1 MIDISNKFILTTKL
15 KPKGDQAKA
24 IEQITTRVKK
34 KIKHQILLGATGT
47 GKTFTIANVIAKT
60 NKKTLIIVHNK
71 TLASQ
76 LYYEFKSLFKKNRVE
91 YFISYFDFYQPE
103 AYLPSN
109 DTYIEKSSKINQEIE
124 MARLSTLQ
132 SLATEEK
139 VIVVA
144 SVAAIYPSIPPLT
157 YGKFRIILN
166 TGGLENIAQLR
177 HNLVKLQFKWSDI
190 LFPGSFHSRGD
201 IVEIMEG
208 KTSDY
213 RIRIS
218 FFGDRIEQ
226 IAQLDS
232 LSNKVIKIF
241 KTYVIYPANEYIAD
255 NTQFNESLKRIRD
268 ELKLRKKY
276 FKQRNKLIELQRISE
291 KTNRDLEQL
300 IETGFCSGIENYSA
314 HLELRNEGQTPYTI
328 FDYLAEDWLL
338 VIDESHMTIPQIRG
352 MYYGD
357 HNRKQVLVNYGFR
370 LPSCL
375 DNRPLNFDEFQR
387 KIKQIIYVSATPGE
401 FEIKNAKNEVTEQI
415 VRPTGLLDPIIQIL
429 PTKNQINSLVIELD
443 KQIEK
448 KERTIVVVLTIK
460 IAEELTKYLKEKKY
474 KVVFLHHELK
484 TLERVK
490 IINAFRKGIY
500 DVIIGI
506 NLLREGL
513 DIPEASSIVI
523 FDGDKPGIFRSYE
536 ALIQIFGRVAR
547 NKNGHVIIFADQETI
562 SMKKAILETKRRRN
576 IQITFNKK
584 HNIKPKSIVKPI
596 NDEILDKFDA
606 KIIDTMFY
614 KKAKLS
620 TKSITFLKKKMKE
633 FADREEYEQ
642 AAYMRDLIIEI
653 ERKIK

>member
-24 IEQITTRVKK
+24 IEQITIGIKK

-60 NKKTLIIVHNK
+60 NEKTLIIVHNK

-91 YFISYFDFYQPE
+91 YFVSYFDFYQPE

-132 SLATEEK
+132 SLTTEKK

-144 SVAAIYPSIPPLT
+144 SVAAIYPSVPPST

-166 TGGLENIAQLR
+166 TGGLENVIQLR
-177 HNLVKLQFKWSDI
+177 QNLVKLQFKWSDI

-208 KTSDY
+208 KSSDY
-213 RIRIS
+213 RLRIS

-232 LSNKVIKIF
+232 LSNKIIKIF

-255 NTQFNESLKRIRD
+255 NTQFNESLKRIKN
-268 ELKLRKKY
+268 ELELRKKY
-276 FKQRNKLIELQRISE
+276 FRQKNKLIELQRITE

-314 HLELRNEGQTPYTI
+314 HLELRSKGQTPYTI
-328 FDYLAEDWLL
+328 FDYFGEDWLL
-338 VIDESHMTIPQIRG
+338 VVDESHMTIPQIRG

-357 HNRKQVLVNYGFR
+357 HNRKQVLVDYGFR

-375 DNRPLNFDEFQR
+375 DNRPLNFDEFQK

-401 FEIKNAKNEVTEQI
+401 FEMKNAKGEITEQI
-415 VRPTGLLDPIIQIL
+415 VRPTGLLDPIIQVL
-429 PTKNQINSLVIELD
+429 PTNNQINSLVIELN
-443 KQIEK
+443 KQIAK
-448 KERTIVVVLTIK
+448 KERTIIVVLTIK
-460 IAEELTKYLKEKKY
+460 IAEELTKYLKEQKY

-500 DVIIGI
+500 DIIIGI

-547 NKNGHVIIFADQETI
+547 NKNGHVIIFADQETV

-576 IQITFNKK
+576 IQIAFNKK
-584 HNIKPKSIVKPI
+584 HNIKPKSIIKPI
-596 NDEILDKFDA
+596 NEEILNKFDA
-606 KIIDTMFY
+606 KIIDAMFY

-620 TKSITFLKKKMKE
+620 SKSITFLKKKMKE

>member
-24 IEQITTRVKK
+24 IEQITTRIKK

-91 YFISYFDFYQPE
+91 YFVSYFDFYQPE

-132 SLATEEK
+132 SLTTEKK
-139 VIVVA
+139 VIVIA
-144 SVAAIYPSIPPLT
+144 SVAAIYPSVPPLT

-166 TGGLENIAQLR
+166 SGGLENIAQLR

-201 IVEIMEG
+201 VVEIMEG
-208 KTSDY
+208 KTGDY
-213 RIRIS
+213 RLRIS

-226 IAQLDS
+226 IAKLDS
-232 LSNKVIKIF
+232 LNNKVIKIF

-255 NTQFNESLKRIRD
+255 NTQFNESLKRIRN
-268 ELKLRKKY
+268 ELELRKKY
-276 FKQRNKLIELQRISE
+276 FKQRNKLIELQRILE

-314 HLELRNEGQTPYTI
+314 HLELRNKGQTPYTI
-328 FDYLAEDWLL
+328 FDYFGEDWLL
-338 VIDESHMTIPQIRG
+338 VVDESHMTIPQIRG

-357 HNRKQVLVNYGFR
+357 HNRKQVLVDYGFR

-375 DNRPLNFDEFQR
+375 DNRPLNFDEFQK

-401 FEIKNAKNEVTEQI
+401 FEMKNAKNEITEQI

-429 PTKNQINSLVIELD
+429 PTKNQIGSLVIELD
-443 KQIEK
+443 KQIVK

-484 TLERVK
+484 TLERIK

-500 DVIIGI
+500 DIIIGI

-547 NKNGHVIIFADQETI
+547 NKNGHVIIFADQETV

-576 IQITFNKK
+576 IQIAFNKK
-584 HNIKPKSIVKPI
+584 YNIKPKSIVKPI
-596 NDEILDKFDA
+596 NEEILDKFDA
-606 KIIDTMFY
+606 KIIDAMFY
-614 KKAKLS
+614 KKAKFS
-620 TKSITFLKKKMKE
+620 SKSITFLKKKMKE

>member
-24 IEQITTRVKK
+24 IEQITIGIKK

-60 NKKTLIIVHNK
+60 NEKTLIIVHNK

-91 YFISYFDFYQPE
+91 YFVSYFDFYQPE

-132 SLATEEK
+132 SLTTEKK

-144 SVAAIYPSIPPLT
+144 SVAAIYPSVPPST

-166 TGGLENIAQLR
+166 TGGLENVIQLR
-177 HNLVKLQFKWSDI
+177 QNLVKLQFKWSDI

-208 KTSDY
+208 KSSDY
-213 RIRIS
+213 RLRIS

-226 IAQLDS
+226 ITQLDS
-232 LSNKVIKIF
+232 LSNKIIKIF

-255 NTQFNESLKRIRD
+255 NTQFNESLKRIKN
-268 ELKLRKKY
+268 ELELRKKY
-276 FKQRNKLIELQRISE
+276 FRQKNKLIELQRITE

-314 HLELRNEGQTPYTI
+314 HLELRSKGQTPYTI
-328 FDYLAEDWLL
+328 FDYFGEDWLL
-338 VIDESHMTIPQIRG
+338 VVDESHMTIPQIRG

-357 HNRKQVLVNYGFR
+357 HNRKQVLVDYGFR

-375 DNRPLNFDEFQR
+375 DNRPLNFDEFQK

-401 FEIKNAKNEVTEQI
+401 FEMKNAKGEITEQI
-415 VRPTGLLDPIIQIL
+415 VRPTGLLDPIIQVL
-429 PTKNQINSLVIELD
+429 PTNNQINSLVIELN
-443 KQIEK
+443 KQIAK
-448 KERTIVVVLTIK
+448 KERTIIVVLTIK
-460 IAEELTKYLKEKKY
+460 IAEELTKYLKEQKY

-500 DVIIGI
+500 DIIIGI

-547 NKNGHVIIFADQETI
+547 NKNGHVIIFADQETV

-576 IQITFNKK
+576 IQIAFNKK
-584 HNIKPKSIVKPI
+584 HNIKPKSIIKPI
-596 NDEILDKFDA
+596 NEEILNKFDA
-606 KIIDTMFY
+606 KIIDAMFY

-620 TKSITFLKKKMKE
+620 SKSITFLKKKMKE

>member
-24 IEQITTRVKK
+24 IEQITIGIKK

-60 NKKTLIIVHNK
+60 NEKTLIIVHNK

-91 YFISYFDFYQPE
+91 YFVSYFDFYQPE

-132 SLATEEK
+132 SLTTEKK

-144 SVAAIYPSIPPLT
+144 SVAAIYPSVPPST

-166 TGGLENIAQLR
+166 TGGLENVIQLR
-177 HNLVKLQFKWSDI
+177 QNLVKLQFKWSDI

-208 KTSDY
+208 KSSDY
-213 RIRIS
+213 RLRIS

-232 LSNKVIKIF
+232 LSNKIIKIF

-255 NTQFNESLKRIRD
+255 NTQFNESLKRIKN
-268 ELKLRKKY
+268 ELELRKKY
-276 FKQRNKLIELQRISE
+276 FRQKNKLIELQRITE

-314 HLELRNEGQTPYTI
+314 HLELRSKGQTPYTI
-328 FDYLAEDWLL
+328 FDYLGEDWLL
-338 VIDESHMTIPQIRG
+338 VVDESHMTIPQIRG

-357 HNRKQVLVNYGFR
+357 HNRKQVLVDYGFR

-375 DNRPLNFDEFQR
+375 DNRPLNFDEFQK

-401 FEIKNAKNEVTEQI
+401 FEMKNAKGEIIEQI
-415 VRPTGLLDPIIQIL
+415 VRPTGLLDPIIQVL
-429 PTKNQINSLVIELD
+429 PTNNQINSLVIELN
-443 KQIEK
+443 KQIAK
-448 KERTIVVVLTIK
+448 KERTIIVVLTIK
-460 IAEELTKYLKEKKY
+460 IAEELTKYLKEQKY

-500 DVIIGI
+500 DIIIGI

-547 NKNGHVIIFADQETI
+547 NKNGHVIIFADQETV

-576 IQITFNKK
+576 IQIAFNKK
-584 HNIKPKSIVKPI
+584 HNIKPKSIIKPI
-596 NDEILDKFDA
+596 NEEILNKFDA
-606 KIIDTMFY
+606 KIIDAMFY

-620 TKSITFLKKKMKE
+620 SKSITFLKKKMKE

>member
-24 IEQITTRVKK
+24 IEQITIGIKK

-60 NKKTLIIVHNK
+60 NEKTLIIVHNK

-91 YFISYFDFYQPE
+91 YFVSYFDFYQPE

-132 SLATEEK
+132 SLTTEKK

-144 SVAAIYPSIPPLT
+144 SVAAIYPSVPPST

-166 TGGLENIAQLR
+166 TGGLENVIQLR
-177 HNLVKLQFKWSDI
+177 QNLVKLQFKWSDI

-208 KTSDY
+208 KSSDY
-213 RIRIS
+213 RLRIS

-232 LSNKVIKIF
+232 LSNKIIKIF

-255 NTQFNESLKRIRD
+255 NTQFNESLKRIKN
-268 ELKLRKKY
+268 ELELRKKY
-276 FKQRNKLIELQRISE
+276 FRQKNKLIELQRITE

-314 HLELRNEGQTPYTI
+314 HLELRSKGQTPYTI
-328 FDYLAEDWLL
+328 FDYFGEDWLL
-338 VIDESHMTIPQIRG
+338 VVDESHMTIPQIRG

-357 HNRKQVLVNYGFR
+357 HNRKQVLVDYGFR

-375 DNRPLNFDEFQR
+375 DNRPLNFDEFQK

-401 FEIKNAKNEVTEQI
+401 FEMKNAKGEITEQI
-415 VRPTGLLDPIIQIL
+415 VRPTGLLDPIIQVL
-429 PTKNQINSLVIELD
+429 PTNNQINSLVIELN
-443 KQIEK
+443 KQIAK
-448 KERTIVVVLTIK
+448 KERTIIVVLTIK
-460 IAEELTKYLKEKKY
+460 IAEELTKYLKEQKY

-500 DVIIGI
+500 DIIIGI

-513 DIPEASSIVI
+513 DIPEVSSIVI

-547 NKNGHVIIFADQETI
+547 NKNGHVIIFADQETV

-576 IQITFNKK
+576 IQIAFNKK
-584 HNIKPKSIVKPI
+584 HNIKPKSIIKPI
-596 NDEILDKFDA
+596 NEEILNKFDA
-606 KIIDTMFY
+606 KIIDAMFY

-620 TKSITFLKKKMKE
+620 SKSITFLKKKMKE

>member
-24 IEQITTRVKK
+24 IEQITIGIKK
-34 KIKHQILLGATGT
+34 KIKNQILLGATGT

-91 YFISYFDFYQPE
+91 YFVSYFDFYQPE

-132 SLATEEK
+132 SLTTEEK

-177 HNLVKLQFKWSDI
+177 QNLVKLQFKWSDI
-190 LFPGSFHSRGD
+190 LYPGSFHSRGD

-213 RIRIS
+213 RLRIS

-232 LSNKVIKIF
+232 LNNKIIKIF

-255 NTQFNESLKRIRD
+255 NTQFNESLKRIKN
-268 ELKLRKKY
+268 ELELRKKY
-276 FKQRNKLIELQRISE
+276 FRQKNKLIELQRISE

-314 HLELRNEGQTPYTI
+314 HLELRSKGQTPYTI
-328 FDYLAEDWLL
+328 FDYFGEDWLL
-338 VIDESHMTIPQIRG
+338 VVDESHMTIPQIRG

-357 HNRKQVLVNYGFR
+357 HNRKQVLVDYGFR

-375 DNRPLNFDEFQR
+375 DNRPLNFDEFQK

-401 FEIKNAKNEVTEQI
+401 FEIKNAKGEITEQI
-415 VRPTGLLDPIIQIL
+415 VRPTGLLDPTIQIL
-429 PTKNQINSLVIELD
+429 PTKNQINSLVNELN
-443 KQIEK
+443 KQIAK

-500 DVIIGI
+500 DIIIGI

-547 NKNGHVIIFADQETI
+547 NKNGHVIIFADQETD

-596 NDEILDKFDA
+596 NEEILNKFDA
-606 KIIDTMFY
+606 KIIDAMFY
-614 KKAKLS
+614 KKAKIS
-620 TKSITFLKKKMKE
+620 SKSITFLKKKMKE

>member
-24 IEQITTRVKK
+24 IEQITIGIKK

-60 NKKTLIIVHNK
+60 NEKTLIIVHNK

-91 YFISYFDFYQPE
+91 YFVSYFDFYQPE

-132 SLATEEK
+132 SLTTEKK

-144 SVAAIYPSIPPLT
+144 SVAAIYPSVPPST

-166 TGGLENIAQLR
+166 TGGLENVIQLR
-177 HNLVKLQFKWSDI
+177 QNLVKLQFKWSDI

-208 KTSDY
+208 KSSDY
-213 RIRIS
+213 RLRIS

-226 IAQLDS
+226 ITQLDS
-232 LSNKVIKIF
+232 LSNKIIKIF

-255 NTQFNESLKRIRD
+255 NTQFNESLKRIKN
-268 ELKLRKKY
+268 ELELRKKY
-276 FKQRNKLIELQRISE
+276 FRQKNKLIELQRITE

-314 HLELRNEGQTPYTI
+314 HLELRSKGQTPYTI
-328 FDYLAEDWLL
+328 FDYFGEDWLL
-338 VIDESHMTIPQIRG
+338 VVDESHMTIPQIRG

-357 HNRKQVLVNYGFR
+357 HNRKQVLVDYGFR

-375 DNRPLNFDEFQR
+375 DNRPLNFDEFQK
-387 KIKQIIYVSATPGE
+387 KIKQII
-401 FEIKNAKNEVTEQI
+401 EQI
-415 VRPTGLLDPIIQIL
+415 VRPTGLLDPIIQVL
-429 PTKNQINSLVIELD
+429 PTNNQINSLVIELN
-443 KQIEK
+443 KQIAK
-448 KERTIVVVLTIK
+448 KERTIIVVLTIK
-460 IAEELTKYLKEKKY
+460 IAEELTKYLKEQKY

-500 DVIIGI
+500 DIIIGI

-547 NKNGHVIIFADQETI
+547 NKNGHVIIFADQETV

-576 IQITFNKK
+576 IQIAFNKK
-584 HNIKPKSIVKPI
+584 HNIKPKSIIKPI
-596 NDEILDKFDA
+596 NEEILNKFDA
-606 KIIDTMFY
+606 KIIDAMFY

-620 TKSITFLKKKMKE
+620 SKSITFLKKKMKE

>member
-1 MIDISNKFILTTKL
+1 MINISNKFILTTKL

-24 IEQITTRVKK
+24 IEEITIGIKK
-34 KIKHQILLGATGT
+34 KIQHQILLGATGT

-76 LYYEFKSLFKKNRVE
+76 LYYEFKSLFKKNKVE
-91 YFISYFDFYQPE
+91 YFVSYFDFYQPE

-132 SLATEEK
+132 SLTTEEK

-144 SVAAIYPSIPPLT
+144 SVAAIYPSVPPQT

-166 TGGLENIAQLR
+166 TDGLENITQLR
-177 HNLVKLQFKWSDI
+177 HNLVKLQFKWSDV

-208 KTSDY
+208 KSSEY
-213 RIRIS
+213 RLRIS

-226 IAQLDS
+226 IAQIDS
-232 LSNKVIKIF
+232 MNNNVIKIF

-255 NTQFNESLKRIRD
+255 NTQFNESLKRIRN
-268 ELKLRKKY
+268 ELESRKKY
-276 FKQRNKLIELQRISE
+276 FKQKNKLIELQRITE

-300 IETGFCSGIENYSA
+300 SETGFCSGIENYAA
-314 HLELRNEGQTPYTI
+314 HLELRSKGQTPYTI
-328 FDYLAEDWLL
+328 FDYLGKDWLL

-357 HNRKQVLVNYGFR
+357 HNRKQTLVDYGFR

-375 DNRPLNFDEFQR
+375 DNRPLNFDEFQKR
-387 KIKQIIYVSATPGE
+387 IKQIIYVSATPGE
-401 FEIKNAKNEVTEQI
+401 FEIKKARGKIIEQI
-415 VRPTGLLDPIIQIL
+415 VRPTGLLDPTIKVL
-429 PTKNQINSLVIELD
+429 PTKNQVNLLISELD
-443 KQIEK
+443 KQITK

-500 DVIIGI
+500 DIIIGI

-562 SMKKAILETKRRRN
+562 PMKKAILETKRRRN
-576 IQITFNKK
+576 IQMEFNRK
-584 HNIKPKSIVKPI
+584 HNIKPKSIIKPI
-596 NDEILDKFDA
+596 NEEILDKFDA
-606 KIIDTMFY
+606 KVIDAMFY
-614 KKAKLS
+614 KKAKISL
-620 TKSITFLKKKMKE
+620 KSITFLKKKMKE
-633 FADREEYEQ
+633 FADKEQYEQ
-642 AAYMRDLIIEI
+642 AAYIRDLIVEI
-653 ERKIK
+653 EQKVK

>member
-24 IEQITTRVKK
+24 IEQITIGIKK

-60 NKKTLIIVHNK
+60 NEKTLIIVHNK

-91 YFISYFDFYQPE
+91 YFASYFDFYQPE

-132 SLATEEK
+132 SLTTEKK

-144 SVAAIYPSIPPLT
+144 SVAAIYPSVPPST

-166 TGGLENIAQLR
+166 TGGLENVIQLR
-177 HNLVKLQFKWSDI
+177 QNLVKLQFKWSDI

-208 KTSDY
+208 KSSDY
-213 RIRIS
+213 RLRIS

-232 LSNKVIKIF
+232 LSNKIIKIF

-255 NTQFNESLKRIRD
+255 NTQFNESLKRIKN
-268 ELKLRKKY
+268 ELELRKKY
-276 FKQRNKLIELQRISE
+276 FRQKNKLIELQRITE

-314 HLELRNEGQTPYTI
+314 HLELRSKGQTPYTI
-328 FDYLAEDWLL
+328 FDYFGEDWLL
-338 VIDESHMTIPQIRG
+338 VVDESHMTIPQIRG

-357 HNRKQVLVNYGFR
+357 HNRKQVLVDYGFR

-375 DNRPLNFDEFQR
+375 DNRPLNFDEFQK

-401 FEIKNAKNEVTEQI
+401 FEMKNAKGEITEQI
-415 VRPTGLLDPIIQIL
+415 VRPTGLLDPIIQVL
-429 PTKNQINSLVIELD
+429 PTNNQINSLVIELN
-443 KQIEK
+443 KQIAK
-448 KERTIVVVLTIK
+448 KERTIIVVLTIK
-460 IAEELTKYLKEKKY
+460 IAEELTKYLKEQKY

-500 DVIIGI
+500 DIIIGI

-547 NKNGHVIIFADQETI
+547 NKNGHVIIFADQETV

-576 IQITFNKK
+576 IQIAFNKK
-584 HNIKPKSIVKPI
+584 HNIKPKSIIKPI
-596 NDEILDKFDA
+596 NEEILNKFDA
-606 KIIDTMFY
+606 KIIDAMFY

-620 TKSITFLKKKMKE
+620 SKSITFLKKKMKE